1 MLRLTPLALG
11 LLGLVSFGA
20 HSHDHDHQHAPTHN
34 AAAHQ
39 HGLGHLDLVLEDQQ
53 LVLELLIPAEDLLGF
68 EHAPQTPE
76 QQAQLDDLQ
85 ATLEHAEK
93 LFALPAAAQ
102 CSLDSIKLQSP
113 LFAEPVHSGDDADA
127 AHQHADISAHYHF
140 SCARVER
147 LDQLE
152 VTLFQLFPGSTQ
164 LLLQAITPSGQYGG
178 ELSASSNHI
187 EL

>member
-1 MLRLTPLALG
+1 MLRTTPLILG
-11 LLGLVSFGA
+11 LLGLASFSA
-20 HSHDHDHQHAPTHN
+20 QSHDHQHAPAHN

-39 HGLGHLDLVLEDQQ
+39 HGLGYLDLVLEDQQ
-53 LVLELLIPAEDLLGF
+53 LVLELRIPAEDLLGF

-85 ATLEHAEK
+85 ATLEQPEK

-102 CSLDSIKLQSP
+102 CSLDSMKLQSP
-113 LFAEPVHSGDDADA
+113 LFAEPVHSGDDAD

-147 LDQLE
+147 LDQLK
-152 VTLFQLFPGSTQ
+152 VILFQRFPGSAR
-164 LLLQAITPSGQYGG
+164 LVLQAITPSGQYGG
-178 ELSASSNHI
+178 ELNAGNNRI
-187 EL
+187 AL

>member
-1 MLRLTPLALG
+1 MLRLPVLAFT
-11 LLGLVSFGA
+11 LLGFISFSA
-20 HSHDHDHQHAPTHN
+20 PAHDHSHHAHHN

-39 HGLGHLDLVLEDQQ
+39 HGLGHLDLVLEGQQ
-53 LVLELLIPAEDLLGF
+53 LILELLIPAEDLLGF

-76 QQAQLDDLQ
+76 QQVQLNDLL
-85 ATLEHAEK
+85 ATLEQPAK

-102 CSLDSIKLQSP
+102 CSLDSMKLQSP

-127 AHQHADISAHYHF
+127 THQHADISAHYHF
-140 SCARVER
+140 NCARVER
-147 LDQLE
+147 LNQLE